1 MRNLQKSIRILVLV
15 SLVLIFF
22 HPSQSV
28 SAAACGDVTI
38 TDNVSSPSSSDP
50 LTFYYDIS
58 SGNDIQ
64 GMYVGYTIT
73 NTTGSTVPD
82 VWVKLDTFSVSTVI
96 LASGED
102 GVYHVGPLAAG
113 QSKPVYFYLVINGD
127 PGDLPALNETF
138 QVNIYYTDPAL
149 GSEVCDFTDTID
161 SVDETIAAVA
171 NKIFTQV
178 AGPNPPNLGGIM
190 TITGVGET
198 GTVGAAQI
206 FQLSPAA
213 ASDWPADDYKMVD
226 VHVDYWDGTVCPDSD
241 GSTPAG
247 AATNTFDNQLIFS
260 TPTTANSCYK
270 TTYTFIATGT
280 TTAATAL
287 TPNNTISSGEEI
299 KHTGTTPALLTD
311 IQLAA
316 NTTTL
321 SKSVDP
327 AEVATGGTVTYSVVI
342 SNSGGIDVTLD
353 EIQDIMPTG
362 VTYEAGSTT
371 LDSTPIG
378 DPLINS
384 QTLIWSGSF
393 VIPAGGS
400 STLTYQAVI
409 PNLVGG
415 YENSLVGFVGSDQI
429 DTTISTADDAPSKA
443 TVTDGAAPT
452 ITKSFSPTVILP
464 GSTSTLTITLSN
476 ANGSDLTGAAFT
488 DTYPDGLVNADPTG
502 ASSTCGG
509 GTLTAIAGE
518 ATLGLSGGTIPA
530 LSSCTIS
537 VDVTAAA
544 EGTYTNTIG
553 VGGLTN
559 TQELPNDAAASD
571 DLLVQGLGIAKSIAD
586 TSQTNTSGAN
596 VSIGEIATFQIVL
609 TIPAVTVP
617 DVVVNDTLPEGLA
630 FVDCTSITPSS
641 VNVTTDLGGGFVD
654 ACNDAVNP
662 TVLND
667 GTTIQFNLGN
677 ITNSSATDETLTIAF
692 TAVVTNVAGNQDGTS
707 LSNSATVNWTG
718 GTKSSDPTT
727 LTVDEPSLSVTK
739 NVSATTGDGGDQ
751 ITYTVEV
758 TNPVGSINAY
768 DVSLYD
774 YVPAEVVYDAGSF
787 SNTSGLA
794 PDAASDDP
802 MPLNAS
808 WSVFP
813 VGSTSVFQFTGTI
826 SGTIDAADTIY
837 NDAIVKFTSLPGT
850 PGSLSTY
857 NTLAYERTGTAS
869 DPGGTAN
876 DYTLTGSASVT
887 INMPYVHKITPT
899 PGTYTIGE
907 EVIYPLLVTL
917 PEGTSLS
924 LLIEDAVP
932 GGLEYVS
939 SEVVTQAALSGGL
952 LAEDFSGSALSP
964 TISVLFG
971 DTYDWTFGDVVC
983 TADAGTP
990 APDNNKFVIFV
1001 HTRVLNDPGNVS
1013 GSVRSNYAT
1022 VQFLNPDTGGPVSIT
1037 DGPVSIS
1044 LVEPTLT
1051 ITKTFTP
1058 DQAAGGETVQITLE
1072 VENTGTSP
1080 AYDVVIEDLLPTA
1093 TFASVAEGTTP
1104 GDFTFQSETSGS
1116 DYRVSYTGGP
1126 IEVGGTRSFVF
1137 NATLGDT
1144 FASGTTFENTAT
1156 ISQAT
1161 TISGE
1166 SDYERDEPDVTASDT
1181 LTGSSPDLSLTK
1193 DDGFTAVTAGD
1204 TPVYSIG
1211 IENTGTHD
1219 AQNIT
1224 VSDTVPTG
1232 TVFDAAGG
1240 TAGWSCSDG
1249 DPAGTACTY
1258 DIASLAAG
1266 ADTSLSFAVRVDNPI
1281 AAGITQIENTVS
1293 VADDG
1298 VFGTDPTPENNSASD
1313 IDTLEDTSPQM
1324 DFTKT
1329 DELFTDADS
1338 SGNVSAGDTLR
1349 YTVTITNNGNQVA
1362 GSVVFT
1368 DSAPANTSL
1377 VVGSVTTTTGSVT
1390 TGNTAGDSSVSVAL
1404 GDLDGAGGGTATVTF
1419 DVLIDDPLDAGVT
1432 SISNQGVISGS
1443 NFSDGSSD
1451 DPDVAG
1457 DVDPTI
1463 TLLNNAVV
1471 KSVSETN
1478 LDSTTN
1484 PHVAIGEIITYQ
1496 IVMNVAPG
1504 EANSSLLTD
1513 TLPEG
1518 IAFVDC
1524 LSIESSSADLT
1535 TDRADGF
1542 SGACSNPTVSEAP
1555 AGSTEAV
1562 DQGRVVEFDLGNLS
1576 SSSPA
1581 TETLTVLF
1589 RAVVLDSL
1597 GNQNS
1602 DSLANSAVWSF
1613 EGGSLTAASVA
1624 VQVAEPEMEILKS
1637 ANATSVKD
1645 GDVITFTIT
1654 VRHATGSAADA
1665 YNVEFQDALPSE
1677 LVYQTGTLA
1686 QVSGTTAVLDDSDP
1700 QNLKASWDEF
1710 PLAGEAAVIT
1720 FDVQISGLD
1729 AGESVRN
1736 SVSLTWSSL
1745 PDEVGEAQS
1754 IYNTLSTERSFVPD
1768 SEVDVYGGSASEDI
1782 TAPAPT
1788 PRPTPTATRTPLP
1801 TLVPTATNTPW
1812 PKLPVPTSK

>member
-1 MRNLQKSIRILVLV
+1 MRNLQKSIRLLVLV

-22 HPSQSV
+22 HPSQNV

-38 TDNVSSPSSSDP
+38 TDNISAPSSSDP

-73 NTTGSTVPD
+73 NTTGSEIPD
-82 VWVKLDTFSVSTVI
+82 VWVKLDTFSVATVA
-96 LASGED
+96 LAPDED
-102 GVYHVGPLAAG
+102 GVYHLGALAAG
-113 QSKPVYFYLVINGD
+113 ASKPVYFYLAITGD
-127 PGDLPALNETF
+127 PGDIASLAETF
-138 QVNIYYTDPAL
+138 QVNIYYADPSLA
-149 GSEVCDFTDTID
+149 SEVCDYTDTID

-171 NKIFTQV
+171 NKIFTQS
-178 AGPNPPNLGGIM
+178 AGPNPPTLGGIM

-213 ASDWPADDYKMVD
+213 ARDWPADDYRMTD

-247 AATNTFDNQLIFS
+247 AATHTYDNVLAFT
-260 TPTTANSCYK
+260 TPGSPNSCYK
-270 TTYTFIATGT
+270 TTYTFVASG
-280 TTAATAL
+280 TTAAETAL
-287 TPNNTISSGEEI
+287 TPNNNISSGEEI

-311 IQLAA
+311 IQSAVNA
-316 NTTTL
+316 TTL
-321 SKSVDP
+321 TKSVDP
-327 AEVATGGTVTYSVVI
+327 TTIGTGGTVTYTITI
-342 SNSGGIDVTLD
+342 SNSGAIDTTLD
-353 EIQDIMPTG
+353 KIQDVMPSG
-362 VTYEAGSTT
+362 VTYTNGTTT

-378 DPLINS
+378 DPIVNS
-384 QTLIWSGSF
+384 QTLTWSRSF
-393 VIPAGGS
+393 TIPAGGS

-409 PNLVGG
+409 PNLIGG
-415 YENSLVGFVGSDQI
+415 YENSLVGFIGSDQI
-429 DTTISTADDAPSKA
+429 DTTVSVSDDAPASA

-452 ITKSFSPTVILP
+452 ITKSFSQAVILP

-488 DTYPDGLVNADPTG
+488 DTYPDGLVNANPTG

-509 GTLTAIAGE
+509 TLTATAGE

-553 VGGLTN
+553 VGDLTN

-586 TSQTNTSGAN
+586 TSQTNTSGSN

-617 DVVVNDTLPEGLA
+617 NVVVNDTLPDGLA
-630 FVDCTSITPSS
+630 FVDCTGITPSS
-641 VNVTTDLGGGFVD
+641 INLTTDLAGGFAD
-654 ACNDAVNP
+654 ACNDDTNP

-667 GTTIQFNLGN
+667 GTTIQFNLGS
-677 ITNSSATDETLTIAF
+677 ITNSSASDETLTIAF
-692 TAVVTNVAGNQDGTS
+692 TAVVTNVAANQDGTS
-707 LSNSATVNWTG
+707 LSNSATVNWTD
-718 GTKSSDPTT
+718 GTKSSDPVI
-727 LTVDEPSLSVTK
+727 LTVDEPALSVTK
-739 NVSATTGDGGDQ
+739 NVSATSGDGGDQ
-751 ITYTVEV
+751 ITYTIEV
-758 TNPVGSINAY
+758 RNPAGSIDAY

-794 PDAASDDP
+794 PDSTSEDP

-808 WSVFP
+808 WNVFP
-813 VGSTSVFQFTGTI
+813 AGSTSVFQFTGTI

-876 DYTLTGSASVT
+876 DYTLTGSASVS

-917 PEGTSLS
+917 PEGTSRS

-990 APDNNKFVIFV
+990 TPDNNKFVIFV

-1037 DGPVSIS
+1037 DGPVSIY

-1051 ITKTFTP
+1051 LTKTFTP
-1058 DQAAGGETVQITLE
+1058 GQAAGGETVQITLE

-1080 AYDVVIEDLLPTA
+1080 AYDVVIEDLFPTA

-1126 IEVGGTRSFVF
+1126 IETGGTRTFVF

-1193 DDGFTAVTAGD
+1193 DDGVTTVTAGD
-1204 TPVYSIG
+1204 TPVYSIV

-1232 TVFDAAGG
+1232 TVFDADGS

-1249 DPAGTACTY
+1249 DPAGTTCTY

-1266 ADTSLSFAVRVDNPI
+1266 ANTSISFAVRVDNPI
-1281 AAGITQIENTVS
+1281 AAGITQIENTASVS
-1293 VADDG
+1293 DDG

-1313 IDTLEDTSPQM
+1313 VDTLEDASPQM

-1329 DELFTDADS
+1329 DELFTDTDS

-1349 YTVTITNNGNQVA
+1349 YTVTITNNGNQAA

-1377 VVGSVTTTTGSVT
+1377 VVGSVTTSTGSVT
-1390 TGNTAGDSSVSVAL
+1390 TGNTVGDSSVSVDL
-1404 GDLDGAGGGTATVTF
+1404 GDLDGAGGGTATITF

-1443 NFSDGSSD
+1443 NFPDGSSD

-1518 IAFVDC
+1518 LAFVDC

-1542 SGACSNPTVSEAP
+1542 SGACSSPTVSEAP

-1576 SSSPA
+1576 SSSPS

-1624 VQVAEPEMEILKS
+1624 MQVAEPEMEILKS
-1637 ANATSVKD
+1637 ADATSVKN

-1654 VRHATGSAADA
+1654 VRHSATSAADA
-1665 YNVEFQDALPSE
+1665 YNVEFLDALPSE

-1686 QVSGTTAVLDDSDP
+1686 QVSGTAAVLDDSDP
-1700 QNLKASWDEF
+1700 QNLKASWNEF
-1710 PLAGEAAVIT
+1710 PLAGEAAVII

-1736 SVSLTWSSL
+1736 AGAVTWSSL
-1745 PDEVGEAQS
+1745 PDDVGEAQS
-1754 IYNTLSTERSFVPD
+1754 IYNTLSVERSFVPD
-1768 SEVDVYGGSASEDI
+1768 SEVDVYGGSASEDV

-1812 PKLPVPTSK
+1812 PKLPMPASK